1 LARVFSPPD
10 LLSVVFNRLAP
21 SVGCGDSVMETS
33 PTPRR
38 PGSAKPPG
46 TWTSGPDPS

>member
-1 LARVFSPPD
+1 VPNQLLKGAQAWRAPRVQVGDARK
-10 LLSVVFNRLAP
+10 
-21 SVGCGDSVMETS
+21 TW

-46 TWTSGPDPS
+46 TWT